1 MDLAVVTSFDRVNA
15 MFDKAT
21 VGQVLSYQED
31 TYLTEDSSV
40 VLGVDE
46 RGALTLACCLFHP
59 QGGGQ
64 PADRGWV
71 EDVAVNPIRDTAT
84 GRVVLV
90 PDVDEALVPGWAV
103 GATVT
108 TRVDRVL
115 RLRHAALHT
124 AGHLIEAAGRS
135 LGWELAGNNHFP
147 GQARIEF
154 TPGEGTVPDSPDRRE
169 RASEALRRFVAEAVI
184 CDLAVVS
191 DTGEDG
197 RRVVSIGQVH
207 AAPCGG
213 THVRS
218 LAALAGVELEV
229 KVKKGRIR
237 VSYTAEHVAMP

>member
-1 MDLAVVTSFDRVNA
+1 VLFRS
-15 MFDKAT
+15 
-21 VGQVLSYQED
+21 LSYQED
-31 TYLTEDSSV
+31 PYLTEDSSV

-46 RGALTLACCLFHP
+46 RGALTLASCLFHP

-71 EDVAVNPIRDTAT
+71 EDVAVTPIREAAT
-84 GRVVLV
+84 GLVVLV
-90 PDVDEALVPGWAV
+90 PDGDEAPVPGWT

-154 TPGEGTVPDSPDRRE
+154 TPGKGTIPNSPESRE
-169 RASEALRRFVAEAVI
+169 RASEALRRFVAEAVV

-191 DTGEDG
+191 KTGEDG
-197 RRVVSIGQVH
+197 RRIVSIGQVH

-213 THVRS
+213 THVCS
-218 LAALAGVELEV
+218 LAALAGVKLEV
-229 KVKKGRIR
+229 KVRKGRIR
-237 VSYTAEHVAMP
+237 LSYTAEHVATP